1 MFGIGK
7 KKEMEREIKEEMKEQ
22 KENQLKWYHYL
33 ISLLFV
39 LVGAVFIG
47 YVNMDISFI
56 CKFFAAVFAA
66 AGIISIGSYCI
77 KDVAVGYYRLDLVYG
92 VLALFAALIF
102 FTKQDVVGVYFP
114 VIVGFILFGNG
125 VVKLQHSIDMKRI
138 DRKMK
143 KVTEMWLVV
152 MIFALACIAAGS
164 VAVYLTPVNERTRF
178 LFIGISLV
186 VAGVTDVFTHIVFNR
201 KVRLLRNAGE
211 QEETGSE
218 EVTGEAGVETETDAE
233 TFETEGTYSE
243 EVSEQTTDEAGDAG
257 FTDMADA
264 EIVAEDAESQNDA
277 TDQTT

>member
-7 KKEMEREIKEEMKEQ
+7 RKEMEREIREEMKEQ
-22 KENQLKWYHYL
+22 KENHLKWYHYL

-47 YVNMDISFI
+47 YVNMEISFI
-56 CKFFAAVFAA
+56 CKFFAGVFAI
-66 AGIISIGSYCI
+66 AGIISLVSYCI

-102 FTKQDVVGVYFP
+102 FTRQDVIGVYFP

-178 LFIGISLV
+178 LFIGIALV

-201 KVRLLRNAGE
+201 KVRLLRNADE
-211 QEETGSE
+211 QTESVTEEVRIEPEPEPEPEPVVSE
-218 EVTGEAGVETETDAE
+218 EPD
-233 TFETEGTYSE
+233 F
-243 EVSEQTTDEAGDAG
+243 
-257 FTDMADA
+257 
-264 EIVAEDAESQNDA
+264 AEDADQPAEDTENAVYTDTADNADITEPTDTEDA
-277 TDQTT
+277 ADQPT